1 MILSFIML
9 FMVKI
14 SNWIVIKNRNLWL
27 KIVIGL
33 LLKIKINGK
42 ILDFVKFKY
51 LKIYEKFFV

>member
-1 MILSFIML
+1 ML

-51 LKIYEKFFV
+51 LKIYEKFFI